1 VDAWDQDE
9 PPSLTTQMLVSTA
22 GVLSAVASARQKALF
37 DRSLDHSR
45 VIGAFDR
52 SLGFPEHSSLRQQG
66 YVRICV
72 RAQMCVRACLR
83 ALPCVSVI
91 LCVYVHACMRER
103 ERGGGREGENVCVRV
118 CVYTHTH
125 THMRARTYTH
135 THKPAATFLIARLS
149 KTATSAFGKHSKTVC
164 SE

>member
-1 VDAWDQDE
+1 MDAWDQDE
-9 PPSLTTQMLVSTA
+9 PPSPTTQMLVSTA

-103 ERGGGREGENVCVRV
+103 ERGRKGGRECVCACVCVH
-118 CVYTHTH
+118 THTH
-125 THMRARTYTH
+125 THARAHIHTH
-135 THKPAATFLIARLS
+135 THTRTHTNQQQPF
-149 KTATSAFGKHSKTVC
+149 
-164 SE
+164 

>member
-1 VDAWDQDE
+1 MTLDAKDLNADAVSNAPGGVEVDAWDQDE

-72 RAQMCVRACLR
+72 RAQMCVRAVFACAAVR
-83 ALPCVSVI
+83 ECDSVCI
-91 LCVYVHACMRER
+91 CSCVYA
-103 ERGGGREGENVCVRV
+103 
-118 CVYTHTH
+118 
-125 THMRARTYTH
+125 
-135 THKPAATFLIARLS
+135 
-149 KTATSAFGKHSKTVC
+149 
-164 SE
+164 